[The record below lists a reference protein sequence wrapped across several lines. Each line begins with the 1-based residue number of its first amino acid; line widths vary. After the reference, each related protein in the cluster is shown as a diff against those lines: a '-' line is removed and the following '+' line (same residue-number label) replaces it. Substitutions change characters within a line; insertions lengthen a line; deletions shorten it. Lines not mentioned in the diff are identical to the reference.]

1 MANENPKP
9 KRGRGRTILIII
21 AALLACGI
29 FGAIGS
35 LFTDNGE
42 KPETGRPADVV
53 ATELPAESTEPPAPT
68 NTPAPTDT
76 SEPISTARPV
86 ATAAPTEDA
95 AGESAEMSAFQA
107 AIVEISGLYK
117 GGLDGLAAQSS
128 AAGSTPALMLDDE
141 WKSTTAIYLGAIRA
155 ANDLVRGL
163 DPPEQF
169 REVHGELLVA
179 AEHFDTMTTLYA
191 EGVDEISAGK
201 LDGAAE
207 SLQLGNEAIQRAT
220 VLMNALNSP

>member
-1 MANENPKP
+1 
-9 KRGRGRTILIII
+9 
-21 AALLACGI
+21 
-29 FGAIGS
+29 
-35 LFTDNGE
+35 
-42 KPETGRPADVV
+42 
-53 ATELPAESTEPPAPT
+53 
-68 NTPAPTDT
+68 
-76 SEPISTARPV
+76 
-86 ATAAPTEDA
+86 
-95 AGESAEMSAFQA
+95 MSAFRA